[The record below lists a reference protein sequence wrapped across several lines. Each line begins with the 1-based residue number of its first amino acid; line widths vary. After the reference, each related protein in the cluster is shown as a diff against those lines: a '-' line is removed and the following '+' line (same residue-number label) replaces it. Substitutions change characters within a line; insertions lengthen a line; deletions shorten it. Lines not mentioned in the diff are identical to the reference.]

1 MTEGTKDPLALSDLT
16 EVIAA
21 IEVTHANADHAYEL
35 ECMWLKIEIEELNR
49 RNVKAGD
56 EDLPSKARRVLEMG
70 AKHLA
75 QGRPSME
82 LMAWFST
89 VILHRLNG
97 NEPSL
102 DHAFRLE
109 NPPHRPKKDPYSDA
123 AIKAA
128 LGHIRKA
135 GLDLTAAQHRI
146 VRNEALDIAYTTRW
160 GATPTEHTT
169 KGIDAE
175 TIRSRRRTIGKTLAT
190 LGY

>member
-1 MTEGTKDPLALSDLT
+1 MTEGTKDPLDLSDLP

-21 IEVTHANADHAYEL
+21 IEAKNANPDHAYEL
-35 ECMWLKIEIEELNR
+35 ECMWLKIEVGELKR

-56 EDLPSKARRVLEMG
+56 GDLPSKARRVLEMA
-70 AKHLA
+70 AKHFA
-75 QGRPSME
+75 QGRPSKE

-89 VILHRLNG
+89 AILHRLNG
-97 NEPSL
+97 TEPSL

-109 NPPHRPKKDPYSDA
+109 NPPNRPKKDPFSDA

-135 GLDLTAAQHRI
+135 GLDLTAAQHHI

-160 GATPTEHTT
+160 GATPKEHSA
-169 KGIDAE
+169 KRLDAE